1 MFFFCWK
8 LLVDA
13 AESFSFFFQLL
24 RPEDVL
30 WMPLCIVLALSQMIL
45 IISWLV
51 GKNCGLVDSQFPIF
65 HRWFEWLFISP
76 NPLITLYEKRN
87 KVCSGKHIFVHIS
100 SSSNRFEESKDQD
113 STCIDEVSG
122 MITTFDYVAIVLQGP
137 RPKKGSVAERPNGP
151 VTKKTRT

>member
-1 MFFFCWK
+1 
-8 LLVDA
+8 
-13 AESFSFFFQLL
+13 
-24 RPEDVL
+24 
-30 WMPLCIVLALSQMIL
+30 MPLCIVLALSQMIL